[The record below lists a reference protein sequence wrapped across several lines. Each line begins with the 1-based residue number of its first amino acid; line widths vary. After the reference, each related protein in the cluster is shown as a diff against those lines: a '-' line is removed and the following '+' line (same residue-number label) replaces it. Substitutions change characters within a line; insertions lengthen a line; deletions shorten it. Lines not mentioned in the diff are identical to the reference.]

1 MTFKITIVDFFP
13 TRREIV
19 YKNRKKVNEKE
30 AIQNAMLKA
39 FGTKNITLF
48 QNYNLPKGYGSFIN
62 KEGTVYGDGYIK
74 VEIID

>member
-13 TRREIV
+13 TRREII
-19 YKNRKKVNEKE
+19 YKNRKQLTEKQAKE
-30 AIQNAMLKA
+30 NAMLKA

-48 QNYNLPKGYGSFIN
+48 QNSNLPQGYGTFIN
-62 KEGTVYGDGYIK
+62 KEGTVYGNGYIK

>member
-19 YKNRKKVNEKE
+19 YKNRKQLTEKQ
-30 AIQNAMLKA
+30 AIENAMLKA
-39 FGTKNITLF
+39 FGTKNMTLF
-48 QNYNLPKGYGSFIN
+48 KNYNLPEGHGTFIN
-62 KEGTVYGDGYIK
+62 KDGIVYGDGYIK

>member
-13 TRREIV
+13 TRREII
-19 YKNRKKVNEKE
+19 YKNRKNFTEKE
-30 AIQNAMLKA
+30 AIENALRKA

-48 QNYNLPKGYGSFIN
+48 QNSNLPQGYGSFIN